1 MRVLF
6 SCPFC
11 EGAGLNFS
19 LPRSAFYKE
28 MREKYRPDPDNL
40 LTSHEPWPEVDGGCK
55 FNSRSM

>member
-40 LTSHEPWPEVDGGCK
+40 LTSHEP
-55 FNSRSM
+55 